1 MDTSLAPTNPAETP
15 KLWVFC
21 LCAQWCGACREYQPL
36 FDLWAAQMTE
46 ARFVWVDI
54 EEHDALLG
62 ELDIENFPT
71 LLLTDAQMQPCFAG
85 VVLPHADTLK
95 RMCQAALA
103 GDFPPLKDPQWQA
116 LVPGLSALSD
126 N

>member
-1 MDTSLAPTNPAETP
+1 
-15 KLWVFC
+15 VFC

-36 FDLWAAQMTE
+36 FEQLAAQMPE

-103 GDFPPLKDPQWQA
+103 GDFPALKDPQWQA
-116 LVPGLSALSD
+116 LVPGLSTLGD